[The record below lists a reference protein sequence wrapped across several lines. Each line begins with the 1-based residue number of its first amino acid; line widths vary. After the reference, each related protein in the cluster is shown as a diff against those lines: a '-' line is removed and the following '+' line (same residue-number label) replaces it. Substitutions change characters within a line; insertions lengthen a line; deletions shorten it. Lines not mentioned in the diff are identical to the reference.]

1 MVGTSARL
9 AYWYYRRAMTSLE
22 DLERRI
28 KGREVR
34 VEERLAL
41 VRVLAD
47 AQAEEKLAARREEL
61 LAAVR
66 RASDK
71 LKGTA
76 G

>member
-1 MVGTSARL
+1 
-9 AYWYYRRAMTSLE
+9 MTSLE

-28 KGREVR
+28 KDRGVR

-41 VRVLAD
+41 LSILSEPD
-47 AQAEEKLAARREEL
+47 AEARLRALQEEL

-66 RASDK
+66 AMSNK

>member
-1 MVGTSARL
+1 
-9 AYWYYRRAMTSLE
+9 MTSLE

-28 KGREVR
+28 KDRGVR

-41 VRVLAD
+41 LRILSEPD
-47 AQAEEKLAARREEL
+47 AEARLRALQEEL

-66 RASDK
+66 TMSNK

>member
-1 MVGTSARL
+1 MS
-9 AYWYYRRAMTSLE
+9 SLE
-22 DLERRI
+22 DLDKRI
-28 KGREVR
+28 KERGVR

-41 VRVLAD
+41 SAVLAD
-47 AQAEEKLAARREEL
+47 PEAEAKLAARREEL

>member
-1 MVGTSARL
+1 ME
-9 AYWYYRRAMTSLE
+9 SLQ

-28 KGREVR
+28 RDRGVR

-41 VRVLAD
+41 LRLLAQPD
-47 AQAEEKLAARREEL
+47 AEKQLAARREEL
-61 LAAVR
+61 LAAVK
-66 RASDK
+66 RAADK

>member
-1 MVGTSARL
+1 
-9 AYWYYRRAMTSLE
+9 MTSLE

-28 KGREVR
+28 RERGVR
-34 VEERLAL
+34 VDERLAL
-41 VRVLAD
+41 LAILAQAD
-47 AQAEEKLAARREEL
+47 AETKLRAMQEEL

-66 RASDK
+66 ANANK